1 MTRKILAAALGA
13 ALVLPL
19 SAFAQDGFAT
29 QIKARQG
36 EMDIMALN
44 IGIIANMA
52 RGTAPYDAAAA
63 QEAANNLAA
72 VSSITQTATLW
83 PEGSDN
89 AAAQNTNALPA
100 IWTNLDD
107 FTAKWAAYGTAAQ
120 GLAAVAGNGQE
131 ALGAALGPVGGA
143 CGACHEAYRAPMN

>member
-1 MTRKILAAALGA
+1 MTRKILAAVLGA
-13 ALVLPL
+13 ALVLPV
-19 SAFAQDGFAT
+19 SAIAQDGFAT

-36 EMDIMALN
+36 EMDVMALN
-44 IGIIANMA
+44 IGVIANMA

-72 VSSITQTATLW
+72 VSSITQTGLLW

-89 AAAQNTNALPA
+89 ANAPESNALPA
-100 IWTNLDD
+100 IWANLDD